1 MDNDSGNLSI
11 LFLDDEAEKTRDY
24 VEFLQLDGHRVTPCR
39 YIEDFVELLKREKY
53 DVIIMDVMIPQKP
66 IANGKTHRGGS
77 DFNMY
82 LAGVKHGLPPLEGRK
97 IPIIIL
103 TNVPI
108 SGIQEEQVLSKVNI
122 HGVYQKVQTPPS
134 RLATI
139 VNRAGMSVR

>member
-1 MDNDSGNLSI
+1 MNNASGNLSI
-11 LFLDDEAEKTRDY
+11 LFLDDETVKTRAY
-24 VEFLQLDGHRVTPCR
+24 VEFLELEGHRVTSCR

-53 DVIIMDVMIPQKP
+53 DVIIIDVMIPQKP
-66 IANGKTHRGGS
+66 SANGKAHRGGS
-77 DFNMY
+77 DFNMD
-82 LAGVKHGLPPLEGRK
+82 LAGIKHGLPPLAGRK

-108 SGIQEEQVLSKVNI
+108 NGIQKKQILSKVNI

-139 VNRAGMSVR
+139 IKQIGLSTR